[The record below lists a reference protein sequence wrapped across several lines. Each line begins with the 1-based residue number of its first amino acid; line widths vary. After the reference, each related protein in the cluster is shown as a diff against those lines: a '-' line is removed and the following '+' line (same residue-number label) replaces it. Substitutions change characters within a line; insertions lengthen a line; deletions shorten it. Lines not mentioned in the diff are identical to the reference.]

1 METERI
7 LVVDDDEKICQILT
21 LYLRSRGYEVTSCRN
36 GSNALTA
43 FSDSA
48 ADLIILDI
56 TLPGMDGLS
65 ILRKLRETSNVP
77 VIMLTAH
84 TDEDERVRALG
95 LGADDFIIKPFDP
108 KELVARIRAVLRRS
122 GSGPAKSVKLDLLS
136 VGDLTIDR
144 TSRRVRRSGIE
155 IKLADREYEL
165 LLLLVLYKNR
175 VVKRSRILEDVF
187 PDLSG
192 LSRSPDVHIS
202 RLKSRLGPSD
212 DWAIETIPRVGYRFS
227 VRKQDRG

>member
-84 TDEDERVRALG
+84 TD
-95 LGADDFIIKPFDP
+95 DFIIKPFDP

-122 GSGPAKSVKLDLLS
+122 GSGPAKSVKQDLLS

-144 TSRRVRRSGIE
+144 TSRRVRRSGTE

-187 PDLSG
+187 PDLSDA
-192 LSRSPDVHIS
+192 SRSPDVHIS

-212 DWAIETIPRVGYRFS
+212 DWAIETIPRVGYRFAL
-227 VRKQDRG
+227 RKQDRG